1 MGNTHALII
10 DDDANNLGIL
20 AQLLSEEGVSH
31 TGVQNPKNL
40 RNALSNIGQV
50 DVIFLDLEMP
60 GLNGYQVLDMLRAN
74 QRFQHTPV
82 VAYTVH
88 VSEIS
93 FTRQQGFD
101 GFLGKPLDP
110 DLFPKQLARILRG
123 ESVWSTSRTA

>member
-1 MGNTHALII
+1 VANKRALIV

-20 AQLLSEEGVSH
+20 AELLSLEGVAN
-31 TGVQNPKNL
+31 TGVQNPNKLGSVLANL
-40 RNALSNIGQV
+40 DPV

-60 GLNGYQVLDMLRAN
+60 GLNGYQVLEMLRADE
-74 QRFQHTPV
+74 RYQHVPV

-93 FTRQQGFD
+93 VTRQVGFD

-110 DLFPKQLARILRG
+110 DQFPKQLERILTG
-123 ESVWSTSRTA
+123 GSVWSTSRT